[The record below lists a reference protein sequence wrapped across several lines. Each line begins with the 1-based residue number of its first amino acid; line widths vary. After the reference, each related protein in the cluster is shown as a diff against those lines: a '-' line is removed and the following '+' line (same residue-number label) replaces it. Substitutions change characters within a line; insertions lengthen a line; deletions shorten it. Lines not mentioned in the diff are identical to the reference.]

1 MTQPNNKECVLP
13 YCYNDD
19 RASEK
24 VYWKNQW
31 KNTRYTTI
39 FSVEMAASVENY
51 LQALP
56 KL

>member
-13 YCYNDD
+13 YSYNDD

-31 KNTRYTTI
+31 EKHTI
-39 FSVEMAASVENY
+39 HNY
-51 LQALP
+51 FLCRNGGIGGELSSSSP
-56 KL
+56 

>member
-31 KNTRYTTI
+31 EEPMGKTHDTQL
-39 FSVEMAASVENY
+39 FS
-51 LQALP
+51 L
-56 KL
+56 